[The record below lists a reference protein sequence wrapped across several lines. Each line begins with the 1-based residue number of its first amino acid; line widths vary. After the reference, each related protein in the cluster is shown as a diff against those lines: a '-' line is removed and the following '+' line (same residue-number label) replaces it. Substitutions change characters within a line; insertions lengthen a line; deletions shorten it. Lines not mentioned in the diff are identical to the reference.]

1 MRALASCAVSAAA
14 QRARRALAARLPAR
28 QRSPAILPPT
38 PSRRH
43 STLDGKRE
51 RVLPRDFQVHP
62 FRPKAIAINWLR
74 YRAGAYPGVK
84 LDIPLK
90 AFNEERCPG
99 IKEGGWLLELVHKLP
114 VYASGEAI
122 PDYLMIDLR
131 GLKIGDK
138 IMASHVEL
146 NDGLMLVSARTL
158 QPAAAAARVVS
169 SPVPPPPPTSSRPPA
184 PPPSQRSRVRDFA
197 IARIMGS
204 RRNQSGEADAVAADK
219 PADKAPAAK
228 AAPAAAAAKAA

>member
-1 MRALASCAVSAAA
+1 MCACARLVRS
-14 QRARRALAARLPAR
+14 QPGARRRGLLRANALRHL
-28 QRSPAILPPT
+28 SSHPPT
-38 PSRRH
+38 PSRH

-146 NDGLMLVSARTL
+146 NDGLMLVSARAAVCSCCC
-158 QPAAAAARVVS
+158 PRCFVARAAAAAHLF
-169 SPVPPPPPTSSRPPA
+169 PPA
-184 PPPSQRSRVRDFA
+184 RTTPTQRSRVRDFA

-228 AAPAAAAAKAA
+228 AAA